1 MAVVDPHQRIAVLEN
16 KLQAANVEIEW
27 AHLKIRALE
36 EQLRQRR
43 VQLLGPFSET
53 LSDLQLELLVE
64 EEPSATA
71 EEVEAEARRETL
83 PAKPIRERKP
93 HPGRNPLPN
102 TLPRIEQVIPCAE
115 PHCRKCG
122 KETRVIGYDESA
134 QLDHEPARWF
144 VRVIKREKRAC
155 GECSTVAMPER
166 EPRIVEK
173 GLVLLC
179 YKRRAQQKGQC
190 GSWVRRKRASLIRR
204 VAIEVGLC
212 RSART
217 RRAAGFEV
225 GRKVWGA

>member
-115 PHCRKCG
+115 PHCSKCG

-155 GECSTVAMPER
+155 RSCEDLGVVAAPLP
-166 EPRIVEK
+166 PRIIEK
-173 GLVLLC
+173 CLASDRIVIETVVGKYCNHTPLHRQSMIL
-179 YKRRAQQKGQC
+179 YETSAWKSAERRWTA
-190 GSWVRRKRASLIRR
+190 GS
-204 VAIEVGLC
+204 
-212 RSART
+212 
-217 RRAAGFEV
+217 
-225 GRKVWGA
+225 